1 MFRILWEEYVE
12 KLDISHKVHATYKA
26 GDYKTRKIRKIKL
39 GQASITFEYSLYEV
53 VHEHSQP
60 PPTSKVELRSNN
72 GCYTLISQ
80 LNLTL

>member
-39 GQASITFEYSLYEV
+39 GQASITFEYSLDEV

-60 PPTSKVELRSNN
+60 PPTSKVELRSND
-72 GCYTLISQ
+72 GCYTLIFQ